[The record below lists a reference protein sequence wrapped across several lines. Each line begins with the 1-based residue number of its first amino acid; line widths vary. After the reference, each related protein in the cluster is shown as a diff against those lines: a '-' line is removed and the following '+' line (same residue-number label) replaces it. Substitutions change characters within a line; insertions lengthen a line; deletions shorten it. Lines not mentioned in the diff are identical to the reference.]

1 MKKHTLD
8 ALAESISNSEKIRK
22 IIINNILREESKE
35 IRLNLVYITYDFSSR
50 CVLIEYYAEDNEYPD
65 VEMKFDDLIDFV
77 KK

>member
-1 MKKHTLD
+1 MKKNTLD
-8 ALAESISNSEKIRK
+8 ALTESISNSGK
-22 IIINNILREESKE
+22 IIINNILMEERKE